1 MSPSSIN
8 GVNYVCFQPFAFQDS
23 KKNFFKNE
31 LEDHLEYENSVM
43 FTIGNFI
50 AKKQTNA
57 PNFLKSSFKNFVDNR
72 TISRR
77 ESILASSSDFTCL
90 LQYLPGFG
98 YYTYFDL
105 PKQKAFTY
113 DWLNR
118 MGCLINIEGV
128 DQVIRSVTWISPW
141 AQKIQKKIQYLEID
155 ASFKAFKPYA
165 YCIFHGVV
173 YNSSIPFALT
183 LYPTEDTKLYESL
196 FLGLNK
202 FHTDTCDFENHNVLS
217 DLGPATESFCNMHS
231 MSIKLCHCHII
242 ERFGARFGFGTWVRK
257 ILKTKTLNDFLK
269 LRIQIRAEIEAFLS
283 VKYDAPQEDESYQ
296 SKIEDV

>member
-1 MSPSSIN
+1 
-8 GVNYVCFQPFAFQDS
+8 
-23 KKNFFKNE
+23 
-31 LEDHLEYENSVM
+31 M

-57 PNFLKSSFKNFVDNR
+57 PYFLKSSFKNFVDNR

-90 LQYLPGFG
+90 LQYLPGFV
-98 YYTYFDL
+98 YYTYSDL

-155 ASFKAFKPYA
+155 ASFKAVKPYA

-196 FLGLNK
+196 F
-202 FHTDTCDFENHNVLS
+202 F
-217 DLGPATESFCNMHS
+217 
-231 MSIKLCHCHII
+231 
-242 ERFGARFGFGTWVRK
+242 
-257 ILKTKTLNDFLK
+257 
-269 LRIQIRAEIEAFLS
+269 
-283 VKYDAPQEDESYQ
+283 
-296 SKIEDV
+296 